1 MLSIDLAIVNSSY
14 PPPTMQN
21 TTGTNSTNTTI
32 VNGDGGSDGV
42 STHSEDTGAIAGGIV
57 GGVAALAI
65 VGVLIWFFV
74 FRKKRRNKDG
84 KMFEPVDLNGTPN
97 KEERDESVEGTAFQ
111 GGSHG
116 INPRQN
122 GYSSSTGHGTHNN
135 TLDSYDE
142 LQPASSGSQPFSSGR
157 EITQTGLPA
166 LNVIPPP
173 PSSNATSYPRTP
185 TRDRGMF
192 AARAASTADTDDSY
206 ERALDRMT
214 GPSSIPTI
222 EETHENPVRPP
233 TSDLRPTKSLG
244 VALPYTARSSG
255 DIRTSTSLASSP
267 PLQQQ
272 YNLPDRELDM
282 GPVPMLDEEEQEHP
296 EMLPP
301 DYHQATQ
308 PLPGQSEG
316 RTE

>member
-1 MLSIDLAIVNSSY
+1 
-14 PPPTMQN
+14 
-21 TTGTNSTNTTI
+21 
-32 VNGDGGSDGV
+32 
-42 STHSEDTGAIAGGIV
+42 
-57 GGVAALAI
+57 
-65 VGVLIWFFV
+65 
-74 FRKKRRNKDG
+74 
-84 KMFEPVDLNGTPN
+84 
-97 KEERDESVEGTAFQ
+97 
-111 GGSHG
+111 
-116 INPRQN
+116 
-122 GYSSSTGHGTHNN
+122 
-135 TLDSYDE
+135 
-142 LQPASSGSQPFSSGR
+142 
-157 EITQTGLPA
+157 
-166 LNVIPPP
+166 
-173 PSSNATSYPRTP
+173 
-185 TRDRGMF
+185 MF